1 MLSQDPRK
9 AIPITASILVR
20 AEKPVSILS
29 KPPPI
34 GATLP
39 TTERINNNCIKVS
52 IFSCYPSSLRQ
63 YRPQLRSSECIN
75 KKKIVMAT
83 GKVARF
89 FDQKGFGFI
98 QPDGGGKD
106 LFVHINEVEGGQL
119 QEGDNVEFDET
130 ESPKGTQASNV
141 KVV

>member
-1 MLSQDPRK
+1 
-9 AIPITASILVR
+9 
-20 AEKPVSILS
+20 
-29 KPPPI
+29 
-34 GATLP
+34 
-39 TTERINNNCIKVS
+39 
-52 IFSCYPSSLRQ
+52 
-63 YRPQLRSSECIN
+63 
-75 KKKIVMAT
+75 MAT

-119 QEGDNVEFDET
+119 QEGDAVEYEAT
-130 ESPKGTQASNV
+130 EGKKGPQASSV

>member
-1 MLSQDPRK
+1 
-9 AIPITASILVR
+9 
-20 AEKPVSILS
+20 
-29 KPPPI
+29 
-34 GATLP
+34 
-39 TTERINNNCIKVS
+39 
-52 IFSCYPSSLRQ
+52 
-63 YRPQLRSSECIN
+63 
-75 KKKIVMAT
+75 MAT

-106 LFVHINEVEGGQL
+106 LFVHINEVEGNQL

-130 ESPKGTQASNV
+130 EGPKGKQASNV

>member
-1 MLSQDPRK
+1 MRVIGALSRVTALMWVLQQKK
-9 AIPITASILVR
+9 AI
-20 AEKPVSILS
+20 
-29 KPPPI
+29 
-34 GATLP
+34 
-39 TTERINNNCIKVS
+39 
-52 IFSCYPSSLRQ
+52 
-63 YRPQLRSSECIN
+63 
-75 KKKIVMAT
+75 MAT

-130 ESPKGTQASNV
+130 EGPKGTQASNV

>member
-1 MLSQDPRK
+1 
-9 AIPITASILVR
+9 
-20 AEKPVSILS
+20 
-29 KPPPI
+29 
-34 GATLP
+34 
-39 TTERINNNCIKVS
+39 
-52 IFSCYPSSLRQ
+52 
-63 YRPQLRSSECIN
+63 
-75 KKKIVMAT
+75 MAK

-98 QPDGGGKD
+98 QPEGGAKD

-130 ESPKGTQASNV
+130 EGPKGTQASNV